1 MTSKEEY
8 DTAVRQ
14 LVNLAQQGTGG
25 GRVAAQ
31 VLLSAYNGFDY
42 QLDVSALGNL
52 DRGNFETAM
61 TVIRG
66 RYETGIE
73 PHNLIPNGNKVFNG
87 LWDKWLNLH
96 VKERGKVEC
105 PQCNG
110 YGRKFANEDDEKGT
124 PCTYCDGKGRVCA
137 CKG

>member
-8 DTAVRQ
+8 GAAVRQ
-14 LVNLAQQGTGG
+14 LVDMAQQGTGG

-31 VLLSAYNGFDY
+31 VLLSAYNGYDY

-52 DRGNFETAM
+52 DRGNFELAM

-73 PHNLIPNGNKVFNG
+73 PHNLIPGGGKVFNG
-87 LWDKWLNLH
+87 LWDKWHNLH
-96 VKERGKVEC
+96 IEERGKVEC

-110 YGRKFANEDDEKGT
+110 HGLKFAGDDDEKGK